1 MYRNQKTTTKNKTNM
16 SNNIPLVV
24 KKLLERNKEKL
35 DTSGYIQ
42 FGKSI
47 ELENTFVSERNK
59 NFNFK
64 WVDGLQLLPE
74 GVKVW
79 FSSEDTTDI
88 IWEHLHLIEDENLIN
103 EIKKTLENMLEKTTT
118 EKAQE
123 YINIERTMHE
133 RGIEIVRELLKEQN
147 ITEDNALEFDWE
159 NGDAPCMV
167 SDEFEDDVCD
177 CYITKIYLD
186 CDYIYADLH
195 AYYLQEDVYRIL
207 LNNAQNVCWGDIM
220 EFLTY

>member
-1 MYRNQKTTTKNKTNM
+1 MN
-16 SNNIPLVV
+16 NNIPLVV
-24 KKLLERNKEKL
+24 KKTLESNKDRRN
-35 DTSGYIQ
+35 TSGYIQ
-42 FGKSI
+42 FDKSI

-64 WVDGLQLLPE
+64 WVDGLQLLPD

-103 EIKKTLENMLEKTTT
+103 EIKQTFENMLEKTTI

-123 YINIERTMHE
+123 YINLERTMHE

-167 SDEFEDDVCD
+167 SDEFDDDVCD

-186 CDYIYADLH
+186 GDYIYADLH
-195 AYYLQEDVYRIL
+195 AYYLQGDVYRVL

>member
-1 MYRNQKTTTKNKTNM
+1 M

-42 FGKSI
+42 FDKSI
-47 ELENTFVSERNK
+47 ALKNTFVSERNK

-79 FSSEDTTDI
+79 FSSDDTTDI

-103 EIKKTLENMLEKTTT
+103 EIKQTFENMLEKTTT

-167 SDEFEDDVCD
+167 SDEFDDDVCD

-186 CDYIYADLH
+186 GDYIYADLH
-195 AYYLQEDVYRIL
+195 AYYLQGDVYRVL

>member
-1 MYRNQKTTTKNKTNM
+1 M

-24 KKLLERNKEKL
+24 KKLLESNKDRL

-42 FGKSI
+42 FDKSI
-47 ELENTFVSERNK
+47 ELKNTFVSERNK

-64 WVDGLQLLPE
+64 WVDGLQLLPD

-103 EIKKTLENMLEKTTT
+103 EIKQTFEKMLEKTTT

-123 YINIERTMHE
+123 YINIERTMRE

-159 NGDAPCMV
+159 NSDAPCMV
-167 SDEFEDDVCD
+167 SDEFDDDVCD

-186 CDYIYADLH
+186 GDYIYADLH

>member
-1 MYRNQKTTTKNKTNM
+1 M

-42 FGKSI
+42 FDKSI
-47 ELENTFVSERNK
+47 ELKNTFVSERNK

-79 FSSEDTTDI
+79 FSSENTTDI

-103 EIKKTLENMLEKTTT
+103 EIKKTLDNMLENTTIK
-118 EKAQE
+118 EAQE
-123 YINIERTMHE
+123 YIKIERNMHE
-133 RGIEIVRELLKEQN
+133 RGLYIVRELLKEQN
-147 ITEDNALEFDWE
+147 ITKENPLVFDWE
-159 NGDAPCMV
+159 NGEAPCMV

-186 CDYIYADLH
+186 GDYVYADLH
-195 AYYLQEDVYRIL
+195 AYYLQEDVHRIL
-207 LNNAQNVCWGDIM
+207 LDNAQNVCWGDIM

>member
-1 MYRNQKTTTKNKTNM
+1 MYRNQKTTIMN
-16 SNNIPLVV
+16 NNIPLVV
-24 KKLLERNKEKL
+24 KKLLESNKEKL

-42 FGKSI
+42 FDKSI
-47 ELENTFVSERNK
+47 ELKNTFVSERNK

-79 FSSEDTTDI
+79 FSSDDTTDI

-103 EIKKTLENMLEKTTT
+103 EIKQTFENMLEKTTT

-123 YINIERTMHE
+123 YINLERTMHE

-167 SDEFEDDVCD
+167 SDEFDDDVCD

-186 CDYIYADLH
+186 GDYIYADLH
-195 AYYLQEDVYRIL
+195 AYYLQEDVYRVL

>member
-1 MYRNQKTTTKNKTNM
+1 M

-24 KKLLERNKEKL
+24 KKTLESIKEKL

-42 FGKSI
+42 FNKSI
-47 ELENTFVSERNK
+47 ELKNTVVSERNK

-79 FSSEDTTDI
+79 FSSDDTTDI

-103 EIKKTLENMLEKTTT
+103 EIKQTLENMLEKTTT

-186 CDYIYADLH
+186 GDYIYADLH
-195 AYYLQEDVYRIL
+195 AYYLQEDVYRVL

>member
-1 MYRNQKTTTKNKTNM
+1 M

-24 KKLLERNKEKL
+24 KKTLESIKEKL

-42 FGKSI
+42 FDKSI
-47 ELENTFVSERNK
+47 ELKNTFVSERNK
-59 NFNFK
+59 NFNLK

-123 YINIERTMHE
+123 YINLERTMHE

-159 NGDAPCMV
+159 NGNAPCMV
-167 SDEFEDDVCD
+167 SDEFDDDVCD

-186 CDYIYADLH
+186 GDYIYADLH
-195 AYYLQEDVYRIL
+195 AYYLQEDVYRVL

>member
-1 MYRNQKTTTKNKTNM
+1 M
-16 SNNIPLVV
+16 SINIPLVV
-24 KKLLERNKEKL
+24 KKTLESIKEKL

-42 FGKSI
+42 FDKSI
-47 ELENTFVSERNK
+47 ELKNAFVSERNK
-59 NFNFK
+59 YFK
-64 WVDGLQLLPE
+64 FKFVNGLQLLPE

-79 FSSEDTTDI
+79 FSSEDTTNI

-103 EIKKTLENMLEKTTT
+103 EIKQTLDNMLEKTTT

-167 SDEFEDDVCD
+167 SDEFDDDVCD

-186 CDYIYADLH
+186 GDYIYADLH
-195 AYYLQEDVYRIL
+195 ACYLQGDVYRVL

>member
-1 MYRNQKTTTKNKTNM
+1 M

-42 FGKSI
+42 FNKSI
-47 ELENTFVSERNK
+47 ELKNTFVSERNK

-103 EIKKTLENMLEKTTT
+103 EIKKTFENMLEKTTI

-123 YINIERTMHE
+123 YINLERTMHK
-133 RGIEIVRELLKEQN
+133 RGIEIVRELLKGRG
-147 ITEDNALEFDWE
+147 ITKEYPLTFNWED
-159 NGDAPCMV
+159 GDAPSMI
-167 SDEFEDDVCD
+167 SGDFDEDLCD
-177 CYITKIYLD
+177 CYITRIYLD
-186 CDYIYADLH
+186 GDYIFADLH
-195 AYYLQEDVYRIL
+195 AYYLQDDLYNIL
-207 LNNAQNVCWGDIM
+207 LNNENNVDWGDIM
-220 EFLTY
+220 EYLM

>member
-1 MYRNQKTTTKNKTNM
+1 MN
-16 SNNIPLVV
+16 NNIPLVV
-24 KKLLERNKEKL
+24 KKVLESNKDRL

-42 FGKSI
+42 FNKSI
-47 ELENTFVSERNK
+47 ELKNTFVSERNK

-103 EIKKTLENMLEKTTT
+103 EIKKTLENMLENTIQKQ
-118 EKAQE
+118 AQE
-123 YINIERTMHE
+123 YINIQRTMHE
-133 RGIEIVRELLKEQN
+133 RGLKIVRELLKEQN
-147 ITEDNALEFDWE
+147 ITKENPLIFDWE
-159 NGDAPCMV
+159 DGDAPSMV
-167 SDEFEDDVCD
+167 SGDFDDDLCD

-186 CDYIYADLH
+186 GDYIYADLH
-195 AYYLQEDVYRIL
+195 AYYLQDDRYQVL
-207 LNNAQNVCWGDIM
+207 LNNEHNVDWGDIM
-220 EFLTY
+220 EYLF

>member
-1 MYRNQKTTTKNKTNM
+1 M

-24 KKLLERNKEKL
+24 KKTLESIKEKL

-42 FGKSI
+42 FNKSI
-47 ELENTFVSERNK
+47 ELKNTFVSERNK

-103 EIKKTLENMLEKTTT
+103 EIKQTLENMLEKTTT

-123 YINIERTMHE
+123 YINLERTMHE

-167 SDEFEDDVCD
+167 SDEFDDDVCD

-186 CDYIYADLH
+186 GDYIYADLH
-195 AYYLQEDVYRIL
+195 AYYLQEDVYRVL

>member
-1 MYRNQKTTTKNKTNM
+1 M

-24 KKLLERNKEKL
+24 KKTLESIKEKL

-42 FGKSI
+42 FNKSI
-47 ELENTFVSERNK
+47 ELKNTFVSERNK

-79 FSSEDTTDI
+79 FSSDDTTDI

-103 EIKKTLENMLEKTTT
+103 EIKQTLDNMLEKTTT

-159 NGDAPCMV
+159 NSDAPCMV
-167 SDEFEDDVCD
+167 SDEFDDDVCD

-186 CDYIYADLH
+186 GDYIYADLH
-195 AYYLQEDVYRIL
+195 AYYLQEDVYRVL

>member
-1 MYRNQKTTTKNKTNM
+1 M

-24 KKLLERNKEKL
+24 KKTLESIKEKL

-42 FGKSI
+42 FNKSI
-47 ELENTFVSERNK
+47 ELKNTFVSERNK

-79 FSSEDTTDI
+79 FSSDDTTDI

-123 YINIERTMHE
+123 YINLERTMHE

-159 NGDAPCMV
+159 NGNAPCMV
-167 SDEFEDDVCD
+167 SDEFDDDVCD

-186 CDYIYADLH
+186 GDYIYADLH
-195 AYYLQEDVYRIL
+195 AYYLQEDVYRVL

>member
-1 MYRNQKTTTKNKTNM
+1 M

-24 KKLLERNKEKL
+24 KKTLESIKEKL

-42 FGKSI
+42 FNKSI
-47 ELENTFVSERNK
+47 ELKNTFVSERNK

-79 FSSEDTTDI
+79 FSSDDTTDI

-103 EIKKTLENMLEKTTT
+103 EIKKTLENMLENTIQKQ
-118 EKAQE
+118 AQE
-123 YINIERTMHE
+123 YINIQRTMHE
-133 RGIEIVRELLKEQN
+133 KGLKIVRELLKEQN
-147 ITEDNALEFDWE
+147 ITKENPLIFDWE
-159 NGDAPCMV
+159 DGDAPSMI
-167 SDEFEDDVCD
+167 SGDFDDDLCD

-186 CDYIYADLH
+186 GDYIYADLH
-195 AYYLQEDVYRIL
+195 AYYLQDDRYQVL
-207 LNNAQNVCWGDIM
+207 LNNEHNVDWGDIM
-220 EFLTY
+220 GYLF

>member
-1 MYRNQKTTTKNKTNM
+1 MN
-16 SNNIPLVV
+16 NNIPLVV
-24 KKLLERNKEKL
+24 KKVLESNKDRL

-42 FGKSI
+42 FNKSI
-47 ELENTFVSERNK
+47 ELKNTFVSERNK
-59 NFNFK
+59 YFKFK

-186 CDYIYADLH
+186 GDYIYADLH
-195 AYYLQEDVYRIL
+195 AYYLQEDVYRVL

>member
-1 MYRNQKTTTKNKTNM
+1 M

-24 KKLLERNKEKL
+24 KKLLESNKEKL

-42 FGKSI
+42 FNKSI
-47 ELENTFVSERNK
+47 ELKNPFVSERNK
-59 NFNFK
+59 YFKFK

-79 FSSEDTTDI
+79 FSSENTTDI
-88 IWEHLHLIEDENLIN
+88 IWEHLHLIENENLIN
-103 EIKKTLENMLEKTTT
+103 EIKKTFENMLEKTTI

-123 YINIERTMHE
+123 YITIERTMHE

-147 ITEDNALEFDWE
+147 ITEENALEFDWE

-167 SDEFEDDVCD
+167 SDEFDDDVCD

-186 CDYIYADLH
+186 GDYIYADLH
-195 AYYLQEDVYRIL
+195 AYYLQGDVYRVL

>member
-1 MYRNQKTTTKNKTNM
+1 M

-24 KKLLERNKEKL
+24 KKTLESIKEKL

-42 FGKSI
+42 FNKSI
-47 ELENTFVSERNK
+47 ELKNTFVSERNK
-59 NFNFK
+59 NFNLK

-79 FSSEDTTDI
+79 FSSDDTTDI

-123 YINIERTMHE
+123 YINLERTMHE

-159 NGDAPCMV
+159 NGNAPCMV

-186 CDYIYADLH
+186 GDYIYADLH

>member
-1 MYRNQKTTTKNKTNM
+1 MN
-16 SNNIPLVV
+16 NNIPLVV

-42 FGKSI
+42 FDKSI
-47 ELENTFVSERNK
+47 ELKNTFVSERNK

-88 IWEHLHLIEDENLIN
+88 IWEHLHLIEDGNLIN
-103 EIKKTLENMLEKTTT
+103 EIKKTLENMLENTIQKQ
-118 EKAQE
+118 AQE

-133 RGIEIVRELLKEQN
+133 RGVEIVRELLKEQN
-147 ITEDNALEFDWE
+147 ITKENPLIFHWE
-159 NGDAPCMV
+159 YGDAPCMV
-167 SDEFEDDVCD
+167 SNEFEDDVCD

-186 CDYIYADLH
+186 DDYIYADLH
-195 AYYLQEDVYRIL
+195 AYYLQEDAFRVL

-220 EFLTY
+220 EFLLD

>member
-1 MYRNQKTTTKNKTNM
+1 M

-42 FGKSI
+42 FNKSI
-47 ELENTFVSERNK
+47 ELKNTFVSERNK
-59 NFNFK
+59 NFNLK

-103 EIKKTLENMLEKTTT
+103 EIKQTFENMLEKTTT

-159 NGDAPCMV
+159 NGNAPCMV

-186 CDYIYADLH
+186 GDYIYADLH

>member
-1 MYRNQKTTTKNKTNM
+1 M

-24 KKLLERNKEKL
+24 KKLLESNKDRL

-42 FGKSI
+42 FDKSI
-47 ELENTFVSERNK
+47 ELKNTFVSERNK

-64 WVDGLQLLPE
+64 WVDGLQLLPD

-79 FSSEDTTDI
+79 FSSDDTTDI

-103 EIKKTLENMLEKTTT
+103 EIKKTFENMLEKTTT

-167 SDEFEDDVCD
+167 SDEFDDDVCD

-186 CDYIYADLH
+186 GDYIYADLH

>member
-1 MYRNQKTTTKNKTNM
+1 M

-42 FGKSI
+42 FDKSI
-47 ELENTFVSERNK
+47 ELKNTFVSERNK

-79 FSSEDTTDI
+79 FSSDDTTDI

-159 NGDAPCMV
+159 NGNAPCMV
-167 SDEFEDDVCD
+167 SDEFDDDVCD

-186 CDYIYADLH
+186 GDYIYADLH
-195 AYYLQEDVYRIL
+195 AYYLQEDVYRVL

>member
-1 MYRNQKTTTKNKTNM
+1 M

-42 FGKSI
+42 FDKSI
-47 ELENTFVSERNK
+47 ELKNTFVSERNK

-64 WVDGLQLLPE
+64 WVDGLQLLPD

-103 EIKKTLENMLEKTTT
+103 EIKQTFENMLEKTTI

-123 YINIERTMHE
+123 YINLERTMHE

-167 SDEFEDDVCD
+167 SDEFDDDVCD

-186 CDYIYADLH
+186 GDYIYADLH
-195 AYYLQEDVYRIL
+195 AYYLQGDVYRVL
-207 LNNAQNVCWGDIM
+207 LNNSQNVCWGDIM

>member
-1 MYRNQKTTTKNKTNM
+1 M

-24 KKLLERNKEKL
+24 KKTLESIKEKL

-42 FGKSI
+42 FNKSI
-47 ELENTFVSERNK
+47 ELKNTFVSERNK

-79 FSSEDTTDI
+79 FSSDDTTDI

-103 EIKKTLENMLEKTTT
+103 EIKKTLENMLEKTTN

-123 YINIERTMHE
+123 YINLERTMHE

-147 ITEDNALEFDWE
+147 ITEDNALEFDCE
-159 NGDAPCMV
+159 NGNAPCMV
-167 SDEFEDDVCD
+167 SDEFDDDVCD

-186 CDYIYADLH
+186 GDYIYADLH
-195 AYYLQEDVYRIL
+195 AYYLQEDVYRVL

>member
-1 MYRNQKTTTKNKTNM
+1 M

-24 KKLLERNKEKL
+24 KKTLESIKEKL

-42 FGKSI
+42 FNKSI
-47 ELENTFVSERNK
+47 ELKNTFVSERNK

-79 FSSEDTTDI
+79 FSSDDTTDI

-103 EIKKTLENMLEKTTT
+103 EIKQTLENMLEKTTT

-123 YINIERTMHE
+123 YINLERTMHE

-167 SDEFEDDVCD
+167 SDEFDDDVCD

-186 CDYIYADLH
+186 GDYIYADLH
-195 AYYLQEDVYRIL
+195 AYYLQEDVYRVL

>member
-1 MYRNQKTTTKNKTNM
+1 MN
-16 SNNIPLVV
+16 NNIPLVV
-24 KKLLERNKEKL
+24 KKLLENNKEKL

-42 FGKSI
+42 FNKSI
-47 ELENTFVSERNK
+47 ELKNPFVSERNK

-79 FSSEDTTDI
+79 FSSENTTDI

-103 EIKKTLENMLEKTTT
+103 EIKQTFENMLEKTTT

-133 RGIEIVRELLKEQN
+133 RGIEIVRELLKEKN
-147 ITEDNALEFDWE
+147 ITADNALEFDWE
-159 NGDAPCMV
+159 NGNAPCMV
-167 SDEFEDDVCD
+167 SDEFDDDVCD

-186 CDYIYADLH
+186 GDDYIYADLH
-195 AYYLQEDVYRIL
+195 AYYLQEDTYRVL

>member
-1 MYRNQKTTTKNKTNM
+1 M

-47 ELENTFVSERNK
+47 ELENIFVSERNK

-167 SDEFEDDVCD
+167 SDEFDDDVCD

-186 CDYIYADLH
+186 GDYIYADLH

>member
-1 MYRNQKTTTKNKTNM
+1 M

-42 FGKSI
+42 FDKSI
-47 ELENTFVSERNK
+47 ELKNPFISERNK
-59 NFNFK
+59 YFKFK

-79 FSSEDTTDI
+79 FSSENTTDI

-103 EIKKTLENMLEKTTT
+103 EIKERFESMLEKTTT

-123 YINIERTMHE
+123 YINLERTMHE

-147 ITEDNALEFDWE
+147 ITEENALEFDWE
-159 NGDAPCMV
+159 NGNAPCMV

-186 CDYIYADLH
+186 GDYIYADLH
-195 AYYLQEDVYRIL
+195 AYYLQEDEYRVL

>member
-1 MYRNQKTTTKNKTNM
+1 M

-42 FGKSI
+42 FDKSI
-47 ELENTFVSERNK
+47 EIENTFVSERNK
-59 NFNFK
+59 NFKFK

-103 EIKKTLENMLEKTTT
+103 EIKQTLENMLENTIQKQV
-118 EKAQE
+118 QE
-123 YINIERTMHE
+123 YINIQRTMHE
-133 RGIEIVRELLKEQN
+133 RGLKIVRELLKEKN
-147 ITEDNALEFDWE
+147 ITKENPLIFNWED
-159 NGDAPCMV
+159 GDAPSMI
-167 SDEFEDDVCD
+167 SGDFEDDICD

-186 CDYIYADLH
+186 GDYIYADLH
-195 AYYLQEDVYRIL
+195 AYYLQDDRYRVL
-207 LNNAQNVCWGDIM
+207 LNNENNVDWGDIM
-220 EFLTY
+220 EYLM

>member
-1 MYRNQKTTTKNKTNM
+1 M

-24 KKLLERNKEKL
+24 KKTLESNKQKL

-42 FGKSI
+42 FNKSI
-47 ELENTFVSERNK
+47 ELKNAFVSERNK

-79 FSSEDTTDI
+79 FSSENTTDI

-103 EIKKTLENMLEKTTT
+103 EIKKTLENMLEKTTI

-123 YINIERTMHE
+123 YINIERNMHE
-133 RGIEIVRELLKEQN
+133 RGIEIVRELLNEQN
-147 ITEDNALEFDWE
+147 ITEDNSLEFDWE
-159 NGDAPCMV
+159 NGNAPCMV

-186 CDYIYADLH
+186 GDYIYADLH
-195 AYYLQEDVYRIL
+195 AYYLQEDVYRVL

>member
-1 MYRNQKTTTKNKTNM
+1 M

-24 KKLLERNKEKL
+24 KKTLESIKEKL

-42 FGKSI
+42 FNKSI
-47 ELENTFVSERNK
+47 ELKNTFVSERNK

-79 FSSEDTTDI
+79 FSSDDTTDI

-103 EIKKTLENMLEKTTT
+103 EIKKTLENMLENTIQKQ
-118 EKAQE
+118 AQE
-123 YINIERTMHE
+123 YINIQRTMHE
-133 RGIEIVRELLKEQN
+133 RGLKIVRELLKEQN
-147 ITEDNALEFDWE
+147 ITKENPLIFDWE
-159 NGDAPCMV
+159 DGDAPSMV
-167 SDEFEDDVCD
+167 SGDFDDDLCD

-186 CDYIYADLH
+186 GDYIYADLH
-195 AYYLQEDVYRIL
+195 AYYLQDDRYQVL
-207 LNNAQNVCWGDIM
+207 LNNEHNVDWGDIM
-220 EFLTY
+220 EYLF

>member
-1 MYRNQKTTTKNKTNM
+1 M

-24 KKLLERNKEKL
+24 KKTLESIKEKL

-42 FGKSI
+42 FNKSI
-47 ELENTFVSERNK
+47 ELKNTFVSERNK

-79 FSSEDTTDI
+79 FSSDDTTDI

-103 EIKKTLENMLEKTTT
+103 EIKQTLENMLEKTTT

-186 CDYIYADLH
+186 GDYIYADLH
-195 AYYLQEDVYRIL
+195 AYYLQEDVYRVL

>member
-1 MYRNQKTTTKNKTNM
+1 M

-42 FGKSI
+42 FDKSI
-47 ELENTFVSERNK
+47 ELKNTFVSERNK

-79 FSSEDTTDI
+79 FSSDDTTDI

-103 EIKKTLENMLEKTTT
+103 EIKQTFENMLEKTTT

-147 ITEDNALEFDWE
+147 ITEENALEFDWE
-159 NGDAPCMV
+159 NGNAPCMV
-167 SDEFEDDVCD
+167 SDEFDDDVCD

-186 CDYIYADLH
+186 GDYIYADLH
-195 AYYLQEDVYRIL
+195 AYYLQEDVYRVL

>member
-1 MYRNQKTTTKNKTNM
+1 M
-16 SNNIPLVV
+16 SINIPLVV
-24 KKLLERNKEKL
+24 KKTLESIKEKL

-42 FGKSI
+42 FDKSI
-47 ELENTFVSERNK
+47 ELKNAFVSERNK
-59 NFNFK
+59 YFK
-64 WVDGLQLLPE
+64 FKFVNGLQLLPE

-79 FSSEDTTDI
+79 FSSEDTTNI

-103 EIKKTLENMLEKTTT
+103 EIKQTLDNMLEKTTT

-167 SDEFEDDVCD
+167 SDEFDDDVCD

-186 CDYIYADLH
+186 GDYIYADLH
-195 AYYLQEDVYRIL
+195 AYYLQGDVYRVL

>member
-1 MYRNQKTTTKNKTNM
+1 M

-42 FGKSI
+42 FDKSI
-47 ELENTFVSERNK
+47 ELKNTFVSERNK

-64 WVDGLQLLPE
+64 WVDGLQLLPD

-103 EIKKTLENMLEKTTT
+103 EIKKVFENMLEKTTI

-167 SDEFEDDVCD
+167 SDEFDDDVCD

-186 CDYIYADLH
+186 GDYIYADLH
-195 AYYLQEDVYRIL
+195 AYYLQEDVYRVL

>member
-1 MYRNQKTTTKNKTNM
+1 M
-16 SNNIPLVV
+16 SINIPLVV

-42 FGKSI
+42 FDKSI
-47 ELENTFVSERNK
+47 ELKNPFVSERNK
-59 NFNFK
+59 YFKFK

-79 FSSEDTTDI
+79 FSSENTTDI

-103 EIKKTLENMLEKTTT
+103 EIKEKFESMLEKTTT

-123 YINIERTMHE
+123 YINLERTMHE

-159 NGDAPCMV
+159 NGNAPCMV
-167 SDEFEDDVCD
+167 SDEFDDDVCD

-186 CDYIYADLH
+186 GDYIYADLH
-195 AYYLQEDVYRIL
+195 AYYLQGDVYRVL